1 MTKTPPS
8 VNIFAS
14 SLDLMQIPFIFTQ
27 DELLTTEAFI
37 KRAKER
43 GFTLTLHTLQELH
56 ISRILVPLYRVSDTA
71 VAGRRLALE
80 RPLGPNARAWVL
92 DAAIEGRLR
101 DPATEGYS
109 SAWPYERPPDEDP
122 ENWWNGFVYSSWQL
136 VDLHRITTIY
146 QNVKHGWDRTRVGRV
161 EQHHRFAR
169 ALAALATPY
178 LPGVLRRFSFP
189 MELDEGELRRYRAAV
204 DKLDLLRIAGFPPD
218 QLKSSADHLLSLSH
232 AQDPLGKWLPL
243 TRYARYDGW
252 TKLRDAPLT
261 AMWQRVAAEVLL
273 RAHEELTAEGILE
286 PLPDLTGSTWW
297 TPQHDR
303 LSPRHVEAQTLER
316 ALAEFGLSPHP
327 KVILLVEGETEL
339 FHIPKLLAELG
350 FDRPQDVRVQR
361 TEGSKVNPHLIARY
375 GVTPRAGRKI
385 REGKWLLDASS
396 TALMIAMDAEN
407 NFATE
412 EAREKMRRKL
422 QAAIREEVQYQDAD
436 INDASLDELVHIF
449 VWGED
454 TYELANFT
462 DEELVPALTQIAQT
476 QGNTRLNS
484 PTWDQDLI
492 AALRDARLRH
502 VDIKFVFSKM
512 HIFESKT
519 ELARLLWP
527 ALLRKSERE
536 YGENEPATPVV
547 RLVLKVRNI
556 IARQSGVFG
565 LKGPSSA
572 SVHDE
577 L

>member
-1 MTKTPPS
+1 M
-8 VNIFAS
+8 
-14 SLDLMQIPFIFTQ
+14 
-27 DELLTTEAFI
+27 
-37 KRAKER
+37 
-43 GFTLTLHTLQELH
+43 
-56 ISRILVPLYRVSDTA
+56 
-71 VAGRRLALE
+71 
-80 RPLGPNARAWVL
+80 
-92 DAAIEGRLR
+92 
-101 DPATEGYS
+101 
-109 SAWPYERPPDEDP
+109 
-122 ENWWNGFVYSSWQL
+122 
-136 VDLHRITTIY
+136 
-146 QNVKHGWDRTRVGRV
+146 
-161 EQHHRFAR
+161 
-169 ALAALATPY
+169 
-178 LPGVLRRFSFP
+178 
-189 MELDEGELRRYRAAV
+189 
-204 DKLDLLRIAGFPPD
+204 
-218 QLKSSADHLLSLSH
+218 
-232 AQDPLGKWLPL
+232 
-243 TRYARYDGW
+243 
-252 TKLRDAPLT
+252 
-261 AMWQRVAAEVLL
+261 
-273 RAHEELTAEGILE
+273 
-286 PLPDLTGSTWW
+286 
-297 TPQHDR
+297 
-303 LSPRHVEAQTLER
+303 
-316 ALAEFGLSPHP
+316 
-327 KVILLVEGETEL
+327 EGETEL

-385 REGKWLLDASS
+385 WEGKWLLDASS

-476 QGNTRLNS
+476 QGNTRLDS

-512 HIFESKT
+512 HMFESKT

-527 ALLRKSERE
+527 ALIRKSERE

-547 RLVLKVRNI
+547 RLVLEVRNI

-572 SVHDE
+572 SLHDE